1 MRWDVKYMFKKR
13 VILRRA
19 GNSSCSLGPLNKGP
33 ADNCYGL
40 QGRSYWRVETPRRD
54 RLRECVKAR
63 IQHSTCSELA
73 ASRFF
78 FSCESEVLVWTK
90 VHRTNVD
97 TVLRQ
102 QTEQFCVT
110 TRDCEVN
117 SEVSVPYGD
126 DAKEAKRASIPAQ
139 LTIPC
144 ADARGGPGGGPY
156 RPLIMVARLPGGTPP
171 GGENFAPRARARGA
185 RARASRRVRACAT
198 RANAFNERMK
208 RA

>member
-1 MRWDVKYMFKKR
+1 MNALK
-13 VILRRA
+13 
-19 GNSSCSLGPLNKGP
+19 
-33 ADNCYGL
+33 
-40 QGRSYWRVETPRRD
+40 QGYSTPRAVSLQ
-54 RLRECVKAR
+54 LRV
-63 IQHSTCSELA
+63 
-73 ASRFF
+73 F

-144 ADARGGPGGGPY
+144 ADARGGPGGGS
-156 RPLIMVARLPGGTPP
+156 LIDH
-171 GGENFAPRARARGA
+171 
-185 RARASRRVRACAT
+185 
-198 RANAFNERMK
+198 
-208 RA
+208 